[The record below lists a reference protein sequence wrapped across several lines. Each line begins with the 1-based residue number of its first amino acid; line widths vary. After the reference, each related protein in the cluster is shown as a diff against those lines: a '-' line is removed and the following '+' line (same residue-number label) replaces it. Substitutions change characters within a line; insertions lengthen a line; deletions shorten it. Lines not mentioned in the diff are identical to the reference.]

1 MVSVSVL
8 QPAQVAVRVSVDE
21 AERFSATAAMA
32 TTAALVATLANME
45 MAVAAASDW
54 LVKMECL
61 AAPAAR
67 VETAAR
73 VATVAQGVQFL
84 AMVAPVGLG
93 GLAGMVES
101 A

>member
-1 MVSVSVL
+1 MVSVSML
-8 QPAQVAVRVSVDE
+8 QPAQVAVRVSADE
-21 AERFSATAAMA
+21 VERFSATAAKA
-32 TTAALVATLANME
+32 TTAARVATVANME

-54 LVKMECL
+54 LVKMESL

-73 VATVAQGVQFL
+73 VATVAPGVQFL
-84 AMVAPVGLG
+84 AMVAPGAPE